1 MITLNELAKIL
12 GLSEATVSNA
22 LTGKGR
28 MKAATREKV
37 YAAALQY
44 GYKFK
49 DRKTSINRVI
59 VVAEDR
65 NSLNTNPI
73 TAGID
78 FVSKTNSVFWQVINL
93 DIFTRG
99 MQRAPGVET
108 LRALIGDMLGQLAF
122 KPSGMIYISNYPRK
136 APGLFDGLGF
146 PVVAIK
152 MRSSGESAY
161 IDQDEQQGAY
171 AAVEYLY
178 TIGRRNIVVLSG
190 EITTYSSS
198 ERMIGYQRALID
210 HSLSYHPKYI
220 WIGDWE
226 PESGYKMCKNLMA
239 QHNPPDAIFSMND
252 GMAKGVYKAL
262 RELGLSIPGD
272 VSVIGFDNT
281 VECQMMEPELTSVK
295 PPLWQIGAS
304 AAQKM
309 LLLLKGI
316 QADNSLIPCEIVKRQ
331 SC

>member
-1 MITLNELAKIL
+1 MITLNELAKML

-22 LTGKGR
+22 LSGKGR
-28 MKAATREKV
+28 MKKETREMV
-37 YAAALQY
+37 YAAALQN
-44 GYKFK
+44 GYSFK
-49 DRKTSINRVI
+49 ARKTNINRVI
-59 VVAEDR
+59 IVAEDR
-65 NSLNTNPI
+65 NSVNTNPI

-78 FVSKTNSVFWQVINL
+78 FVSKSSDAFWQVINL
-93 DIFTRG
+93 NIFSRGLRRDPPSDILR
-99 MQRAPGVET
+99 T
-108 LRALIGDMLGQLAF
+108 LIEDMLSQLPF

-136 APGLFDGLGF
+136 VPGLFEGLAF
-146 PVVAIK
+146 PVIAVK
-152 MRSSGESAY
+152 MRNSGESAY

-178 TIGRRNIVVLSG
+178 DIGRRNIAVLSG
-190 EITTYSSS
+190 EINTYSSS

-226 PESGYKMCKNLMA
+226 PETGYKMCKNLMA

-252 GMAKGVYKAL
+252 GMARGVYKAL
-262 RELGLSIPGD
+262 KELELSVPED

-281 VECQMMEPELTSVK
+281 VEGQMMEPELTSVN
-295 PPLWQIGAS
+295 PPLWQIGVS

-309 LLLLKGI
+309 LLLLKGM
-316 QADNSLIPCEIVKRQ
+316 QVDNSLIPCQIVKRQ